1 MKSIKTFFG
10 IFAALAAIAASN
22 SCTLEQQQAASFQIS
37 ATIDA
42 AATRLGFEAGD
53 ASLTP
58 SWKVGDELFGY
69 DDKGAKFTF
78 TVTSVAGQEAVVD
91 AGGYTPGNAQFI
103 YATCYPGKSVADI
116 ANESLPVDLSSQ
128 NGLLGDGFPMILTA
142 TGRIRDGKVALSFR
156 AATAVVGIRQIK
168 VGAGEK
174 IAKVVV
180 TGVRATGVVSS
191 DHGMMDL
198 IPDDAVSSVTVAT
211 DLTADANGFIST
223 PLYISVMPTPG
234 AAIGLKAYS
243 DKGEEYAT
251 LSMISSADIE
261 AANYYYLSKKM
272 GIAVAEIVETG
283 ELFAS
288 IHSAIERSNASLTPV
303 TVKLRSDITVKDS
316 IIVKNENCLTTIDFN
331 GYTITGNLMGAP
343 VLRVKSDLTLNDSS
357 AGGNGGI
364 VNTYANVNSRAIYVL
379 WNSQLLTINGG
390 TYSSKADTGVI
401 YYRGISSKIV
411 INGGKF
417 INNRATGGS
426 AVYIYGSTSI
436 SGVINGGTFICN
448 NGGSGNAVRSANK
461 AKVTI
466 NGGYFHNGTSSGQSV
481 GQASTAGITGNV
493 YGGYFNKALPAEY
506 IATGHTGKAVSVEHD
521 GLTYS
526 YMVE

>member
-1 MKSIKTFFG
+1 MRKLLTNIFLLIFPTVLFAQSPEEISKLLTDQFLSANPQSYCPVGYNGAKKPAVNEKSCVTYPVVSLWVTALENASFRKDSARLNSLIQKFEP
-10 IFAALAAIAASN
+10 FAAGQKSSN
-22 SCTLEQQQAASFQIS
+22 GPTHVDYSIYGALPLEIYIQNQDKRALKIGLEYADTQWNKPGP
-37 ATIDA
+37 DA
-42 AATRLGFEAGD
+42 
-53 ASLTP
+53 
-58 SWKVGDELFGY
+58 
-69 DDKGAKFTF
+69 
-78 TVTSVAGQEAVVD
+78 
-91 AGGYTPGNAQFI
+91 
-103 YATCYPGKSVADI
+103 
-116 ANESLPVDLSSQ
+116 
-128 NGLLGDGFPMILTA
+128 FP
-142 TGRIRDGKVALSFR
+142 
-156 AATAVVGIRQIK
+156 
-168 VGAGEK
+168 
-174 IAKVVV
+174 
-180 TGVRATGVVSS
+180 